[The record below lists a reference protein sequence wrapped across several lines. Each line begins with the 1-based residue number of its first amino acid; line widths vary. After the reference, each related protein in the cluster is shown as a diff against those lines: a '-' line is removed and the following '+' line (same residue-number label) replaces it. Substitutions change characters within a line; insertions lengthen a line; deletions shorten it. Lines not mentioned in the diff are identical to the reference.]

1 MAWSGGKDGTLALYE
16 VLKTGSYEIIALL
29 TTVEKDHDRTS
40 IHYVRRVLLERQ
52 SKALRIPIEELLIP
66 KNASNKEYETVLIE
80 ALMKHRSN
88 YVSSIVFGDLFL
100 EDIRKYREHLLT
112 ETKLNGVFPLWK
124 RDTMKLA
131 HTFVGLGFKA
141 VITSVDGYVLGKDFA
156 GRDYDEKLL
165 SDLPTDVDPCGENGE
180 FHTFVYDGP
189 IFCERVMF
197 KKGEVV
203 LRDNRFYSCDLLP
216 A

>member
-1 MAWSGGKDGTLALYE
+1 M
-16 VLKTGSYEIIALL
+16 
-29 TTVEKDHDRTS
+29 
-40 IHYVRRVLLERQ
+40 RRVLLERQ